1 MTSHSR
7 ARVPAAL
14 AAVAVLLAACG
25 NDETAGARSGATSSA
40 SATTDAATDA
50 ATAGDYVLLLD
61 DDSDPDQMK
70 GRPGSYAFTARGD
83 GEPPLAVADVPAGY
97 TNFGFFAIWPV
108 DSADESAPFRG
119 LHYWTVYAVHENPC
133 RTVGG
138 ATEIGDSVDD
148 LADALAAQNLTTAT
162 APEPVS
168 VDGHDGVYL
177 ELTMPTGIDFEQCE
191 EGYFTLWEGK
201 PGDAQH
207 TTDSP
212 GLVERLWIIDVDGH
226 RVVLA
231 TLAADDVS
239 AAHVDEMTAIVESVR
254 FVDRPE

>member
-25 NDETAGARSGATSSA
+25 NDQTSGARSGATPPA
-40 SATTDAATDA
+40 STTTDAPR
-50 ATAGDYVLLLD
+50 AGDYVLLLD

-70 GRPGSYAFTARGD
+70 GKPGSYAFTARGD

-133 RTVGG
+133 RTLKG
-138 ATEIGDSVDD
+138 ATEIGGSVDD
-148 LADALAAQNLTTAT
+148 LADALAAQKLTTAT

-191 EGYFTLWEGK
+191 EDYFILWEGK

-207 TTDSP
+207 TADGP
-212 GLVERLWIIDVDGH
+212 GLVERLWILDVDGH

-231 TLAADDVS
+231 TLAADGVS
-239 AAHVDEMTAIVESVR
+239 AADVDEMTAIVESVR
-254 FVDRPE
+254 FVDRPQ